1 MRKITQLEFQEF
13 EKDLLFKQ
21 IAYPDYR
28 YGQAFLNYFKWV
40 EDSLDADG
48 DLGRIQ
54 ANKIWNCSNRE
65 MVLNMCNSYT
75 WLIGI
80 YNND

>member
-1 MRKITQLEFQEF
+1 MRQITQLELAEF

-21 IAYPDYR
+21 IANPDYR

-40 EDSLDADG
+40 EVSLVADG
-48 DLGRIQ
+48 DLGCIQ

-65 MVLNMCNSYT
+65 SVLNMCNSYT

-80 YNND
+80 YKND